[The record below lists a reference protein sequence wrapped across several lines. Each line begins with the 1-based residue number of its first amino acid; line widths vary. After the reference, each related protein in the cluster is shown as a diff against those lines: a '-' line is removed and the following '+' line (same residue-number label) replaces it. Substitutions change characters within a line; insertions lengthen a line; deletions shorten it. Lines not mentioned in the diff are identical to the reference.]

1 MTKCAALSL
10 STVMTFLL
18 AACGDNIRPSGAD
31 ECFDEDCLADVDSP
45 DAGGLAPDAGAP
57 TPDAE
62 SPTPD
67 AGDPTPDAGT
77 PPSDGGTGST
87 CAPEEVRICHV
98 PPGDPASAHVACVG
112 PNAARAHLAHG
123 DSIGDC
129 P

>member
-31 ECFDEDCLADVDSP
+31 VCFDEDCLADVDSA

-67 AGDPTPDAGT
+67 AG
-77 PPSDGGTGST
+77 
-87 CAPEEVRICHV
+87 
-98 PPGDPASAHVACVG
+98 ASAHVACVG